1 MTAVTSRPV
10 DLMPDYRSTL
20 TNGVQ
25 AGKAAAG
32 CRDCGPSPLAV
43 PDADR
48 ASATVTSKVVSEVS
62 RRLGLSV
69 VDSGRGGVDS
79 LASALRGLLARSSAA
94 GQDAVPG
101 VLDAVR
107 GALDDAAGALKKLGL
122 SDAQIDEA
130 LGAVRDK
137 LGASVSANAE
147 LTSAQTTTYVRKDKA
162 NLDISTQEGDR
173 VQIRFRSREGY
184 VSQTSS
190 GATGGERNVYAF
202 SSGKIEISV
211 DGELNDEEL
220 AAIGELVNKVETLAN
235 DFFAGDVQKAFE
247 SAASLGFDASQI
259 ASFAL
264 KLSTRETLSQKTT
277 GAPALPAAPKPVAP
291 KPAAPAPLPAPV
303 DPVAADVAANAA
315 DAATSTTATP
325 AATTTDAPATDA
337 TTPATD
343 SGTLP
348 ASTAS
353 TLGGFLRKLMDTLGG
368 TQGSGRLEFSMKWKI
383 EVVVAAVNAK
393 TPKAEGTPGTKL
405 LAGAV
410 DELAK
415 KPATATAQDP
425 VTAAA
430 GAVNP

>member
-79 LASALRGLLARSSAA
+79 LASALRGLLARSSTA

-259 ASFAL
+259 DRASRRQFAL
-264 KLSTRETLSQKTT
+264 DPPARTTRMRLRRQHGPHCGFDAGHQRGETGGGS
-277 GAPALPAAPKPVAP
+277 
-291 KPAAPAPLPAPV
+291 
-303 DPVAADVAANAA
+303 
-315 DAATSTTATP
+315 
-325 AATTTDAPATDA
+325 
-337 TTPATD
+337 
-343 SGTLP
+343 P
-348 ASTAS
+348 ASRD
-353 TLGGFLRKLMDTLGG
+353 GIRGRGQPRKE
-368 TQGSGRLEFSMKWKI
+368 RFSRQH
-383 EVVVAAVNAK
+383 E
-393 TPKAEGTPGTKL
+393 P
-405 LAGAV
+405 
-410 DELAK
+410 
-415 KPATATAQDP
+415 
-425 VTAAA
+425 
-430 GAVNP
+430 